1 MVVTTNLDKQNQT
14 INFEMKKPNKWRSED
29 ERVLTISNG
38 KMMWIYD
45 KQKNEVTKLALPEI
59 KQPEFDYGKIV
70 KDMVEKYN
78 VRLVGEEKVSD
89 RDCYVVELRPEGK
102 DYFTNQKLWI
112 DMEYWY
118 PFKIEI
124 NYGNFSSTVDFYRH
138 NLNCLRAQIQ
148 ANFIFLRTNTFT
160 RINTLIY
167 AQVFRD
173 FLKYEDNCRF
183 AACASR

>member
-1 MVVTTNLDKQNQT
+1 MRANVMVCLLLTALLLGCTQLTAEQIAEKMREKYNSIKDMKGVMVVTTNLDKQNQT

-59 KQPEFDYGKIV
+59 KQLEFDYGKIV

-112 DMEYWY
+112 DME
-118 PFKIEI
+118 
-124 NYGNFSSTVDFYRH
+124 
-138 NLNCLRAQIQ
+138 
-148 ANFIFLRTNTFT
+148 
-160 RINTLIY
+160 
-167 AQVFRD
+167 
-173 FLKYEDNCRF
+173 
-183 AACASR
+183 